1 MKCCDLFKLS
11 SLVMKNRMTAAKKFR
26 FMDGAL
32 RLNPLGFLLALA
44 LIVPLKSG
52 AADDE
57 MGEAFATPQAAVSAL
72 TLALNS
78 RNGTQLREIFGPGA
92 EDLQNPDQV
101 QATNEMEAFAD
112 ALQTTNELV
121 RESGT
126 KYALNVGSDAWP
138 FPVPIVQKGGQWY
151 FDTADGKEELL
162 NRRIGRNELDV
173 LKVVRAYVDAQREY
187 AAKDRNGDEVLEY
200 AQKLSS
206 SPGKKDGLYWPSD
219 LDGEMSPLGPLVAD
233 AQAEGYNPKVNGQET
248 THSPFHGYYFK
259 ILTSQSKHA
268 PGGKYSYIINGHMI
282 GGFALVAW
290 PADYGNTGVM
300 TFIVNQ
306 QGRVYQ
312 RDLGKNTFQTA
323 AAMTEYDPATGWTR
337 SRD

>member
-1 MKCCDLFKLS
+1 
-11 SLVMKNRMTAAKKFR
+11 MKNRMTAAKKFR
-26 FMDGAL
+26 FTDGAL
-32 RLNPLGFLLALA
+32 WLKPLGFLLALA
-44 LIVPLKSG
+44 LIAPMKSG
-52 AADDE
+52 AADE
-57 MGEAFATPQAAVSAL
+57 TGEAFATPQAAVSAL

-78 RNGTQLREIFGPGA
+78 RDGSKLREIFGPGA
-92 EDLQNPDQV
+92 EDLQNPDRV
-101 QATNEMEAFAD
+101 QATNEMEEFAD
-112 ALQTTNELV
+112 AIQTTNELV

-138 FPVPIVQKGGQWY
+138 FPVPIVQKSGEWY
-151 FDTADGKEELL
+151 FDTAEGKEELL

-173 LKVVRAYVDAQREY
+173 LQAVRASVDAQREY

-200 AQKLSS
+200 AQKISS

-233 AQAEGYNPKVNGQET
+233 AQAEGYTAKVNGQAAT
-248 THSPFHGYYFK
+248 ASPFHGYYFK
-259 ILTSQSKHA
+259 ILTSQSKNA

-290 PADYGNTGVM
+290 PAEYGNTGVM

-312 RDLGKNTFQTA
+312 RDLGKNTSQTA
-323 AAMTEYDPATGWTR
+323 SAMTEYDPATGWTK